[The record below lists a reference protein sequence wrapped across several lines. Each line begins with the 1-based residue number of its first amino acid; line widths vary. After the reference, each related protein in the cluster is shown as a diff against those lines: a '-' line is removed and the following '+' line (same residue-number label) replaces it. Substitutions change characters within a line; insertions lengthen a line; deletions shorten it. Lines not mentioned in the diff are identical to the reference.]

1 MKASKFKRKYSQLEK
16 LFSHDERFQL
26 YAEHELAQLDYES
39 TMYNR
44 YHSGFKNGEKK
55 GHEKGLE
62 EGRKEGL
69 EEGRKEG
76 IKEGIKEGALDE
88 KQSTVMRLLQN
99 NAPLSFITI
108 ASALSEQAIRDIA
121 QKNGIPI
128 A

>member
-55 GHEKGLE
+55 GLE
-62 EGRKEGL
+62 EGR
-69 EEGRKEG
+69 
-76 IKEGIKEGALDE
+76 KEGIKEGALDE
-88 KQSTVMRLLQN
+88 KQSTVMRMLKGR
-99 NAPLSFITI
+99 LSLSSIAI
-108 ASALSEQAIRDIA
+108 ASDLSEQAIRDIA
-121 QKNGIPI
+121 QKNGISI